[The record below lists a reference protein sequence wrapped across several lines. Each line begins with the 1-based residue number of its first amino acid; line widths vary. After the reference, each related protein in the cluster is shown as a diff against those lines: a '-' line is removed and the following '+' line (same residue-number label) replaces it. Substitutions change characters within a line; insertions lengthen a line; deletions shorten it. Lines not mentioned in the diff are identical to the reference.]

1 MAKCL
6 PSFPKSPEAGRKLGS
21 TGEELSLPMSVYY
34 EQQQQQ
40 QKKNQ
45 YNIGSQKE
53 LNNNIKQ
60 NAMHIL
66 FKSIVNLCKKKYKKQ
81 VYYKQ

>member
-40 QKKNQ
+40 QKKKSVQ
-45 YNIGSQKE
+45 YWIPKR
-53 LNNNIKQ
+53 IKQ
-60 NAMHIL
+60 
-66 FKSIVNLCKKKYKKQ
+66 
-81 VYYKQ
+81 